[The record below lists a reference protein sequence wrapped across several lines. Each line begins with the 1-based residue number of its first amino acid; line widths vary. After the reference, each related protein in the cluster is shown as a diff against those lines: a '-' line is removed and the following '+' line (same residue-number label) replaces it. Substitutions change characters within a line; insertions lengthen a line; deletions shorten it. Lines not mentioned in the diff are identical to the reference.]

1 MIDDAVEPFS
11 PKQSMSDMLAYTKN
25 GVGVTGVEDGK
36 VMACGGIAY
45 MSDTEGTIWLKVS
58 RKCLENRYSWAR
70 TIREVFSD
78 MEDYV
83 NLTIS
88 TYILNGFCQGEKMAR
103 MIGLSKTDETEV
115 NNGNLYYR
123 YSNG

>member
-1 MIDDAVEPFS
+1 MVEPFA

-25 GVGVTGVEDGK
+25 GIGATGIEDGK

-45 MSDTEGTIWLKVS
+45 ISDTEGTIWLKVS
-58 RKCLENRYSWAR
+58 RECLRNRYSWAR
-70 TIREVFSD
+70 TIRETFNL
-78 MEDYV
+78 MEECV

-88 TYILNGFCQGEKMAR
+88 TYILNGFCQGEKLAR
-103 MIGLSKTDETEV
+103 LIGLSRTDETEE
-115 NNGNLYYR
+115 NNDNLYYR